1 MFKERLKAFSIHLSI
16 SLTIFAVL
24 LYLILVHWYPQP
36 FFAADGG
43 WQGIRIVFGVD
54 VVLGPLLT
62 FIVYRKGKPGLKFDL
77 TMIALVQLTALTWGV
92 HITYSERPVLIT
104 YSQFGFYTVTADQLE
119 KTGLTI
125 GDLKRF
131 EQGSVLPMAYVDVPT
146 DPDKREALF
155 VSSLRSGHPVYLMSK
170 LYRPLDAQNREKI
183 RAEPIDVRA
192 NVKSDR
198 RAWRELQRFL
208 AKRDAPLDRYIYL
221 PLSCRYRNLVAIVD
235 PKSIDIVGAV
245 TLSHA
250 HLQFKRV
257 KPHKKTERPK
267 STAS

>member
-1 MFKERLKAFSIHLSI
+1 MFKERLKAFSVHLSI
-16 SLTIFAVL
+16 SLAIFAVL
-24 LYLILVHWYPQP
+24 LYLILIHWYPQP

-43 WQGIRIVFGVD
+43 WQGIRIVVGVD
-54 VVLGPLLT
+54 LVLGPLMT

-119 KTGLTI
+119 KTGLKI

-146 DPDKREALF
+146 DPDKREAVF
-155 VSSLRSGHPVYLMSK
+155 VRSLRTGHPVYLMSK
-170 LYRPLDAQNREKI
+170 LYRPLDAQNIDKI
-183 RAEPIDVRA
+183 RSDPIDVRA
-192 NVKSDR
+192 NVEPDR
-198 RAWRELQRFL
+198 RAWHALQRFL
-208 AKRDAPLDRYIYL
+208 AKHDAPLDRYIYL

-235 PKSIDIVGAV
+235 PKTIDIVGAV
-245 TLSHA
+245 ALTHA
-250 HLQFKRV
+250 RLQFKRV
-257 KPHKKTERPK
+257 KPHKKPDPLKPK
-267 STAS
+267 TS